1 MVPPVV
7 IGFALLL
14 FLSQMG
20 LFNGFARLLCGH
32 IIITVPYTI
41 RATLAGISGID
52 RSLTEAALILGA
64 NERRAFWDITLP
76 LARTGIVS
84 GAIFAFAV
92 SMDDVAVSIMLTDA
106 QTYTLPIALISSMRA
121 NFDLTIAAASLMLM
135 VMTLV
140 LIAHSGEVR
149 RSQSRHR
156 TRRVSVKGKSMQAT
170 VDPVIK
176 FDGVGKSFG
185 AFTAVDGISFSA
197 AAGETVALL
206 GPSGCGKTTTLRLIA
221 GFEEPDKG
229 TIEISGESMAGK
241 RPYERNVGLLFQ
253 HYALFPHMTV
263 QENIAYGLKHR
274 GWPKAEI
281 ADRVAEMLRLVQL
294 ESFADRRPRQM
305 SGGQQQRVALAR
317 VLATKPKLVLLDE
330 PLSALD
336 AKLREELRVE
346 LKQILTAVGSTTIVV
361 THDQDEAMSLADRII
376 VMNRGRIEQQGAPD
390 EIYSRPATSFVATFI
405 GRTNWF
411 HGTISAA
418 KPSSYAHVVTR
429 GGNAVD
435 GQ

>member
-1 MVPPVV
+1 
-7 IGFALLL
+7 
-14 FLSQMG
+14 
-20 LFNGFARLLCGH
+20 
-32 IIITVPYTI
+32 
-41 RATLAGISGID
+41 
-52 RSLTEAALILGA
+52 
-64 NERRAFWDITLP
+64 
-76 LARTGIVS
+76 
-84 GAIFAFAV
+84 
-92 SMDDVAVSIMLTDA
+92 
-106 QTYTLPIALISSMRA
+106 
-121 NFDLTIAAASLMLM
+121 
-135 VMTLV
+135 
-140 LIAHSGEVR
+140 
-149 RSQSRHR
+149 
-156 TRRVSVKGKSMQAT
+156 MQAT

-176 FDGVGKSFG
+176 FVDVRKTFG
-185 AFTAVDGISFSA
+185 GFTAVDDISFSA

-229 TIEISGESMAGK
+229 VIEISGESMVGK

-263 QENIAYGLKHR
+263 RENVAYGLKHR
-274 GWPKAEI
+274 GWPKDEI
-281 ADRVAEMLRLVQL
+281 ADRVAAMLRLVQL

-376 VMNRGRIEQQGAPD
+376 VMNRGRLEQQGTPD
-390 EIYSRPATSFVATFI
+390 DIYSKPTTPFVATFI
-405 GRTNWF
+405 GRANWF
-411 HGTISAA
+411 HGTLSAA
-418 KPSSYAHVVTR
+418 RPGSFPHVVTAAGTLLTVGDSAVSDETQVSVCIRPERITVAGAGMEQAGSAANQLPGTVVDMVNMGPEIHYNVECATGPLMVVEPNR
-429 GGNAVD
+429 GGERFGRGDKVCIGFRAEDCVVLPAAS
-435 GQ
+435 